1 MSRIAAP
8 TATAPA
14 IWKGWSVS
22 EEGDGEYRAQ
32 ERLEVHVKRCAA
44 GADVAVALNQSR
56 LPSAAD
62 ARAPYRR
69 ALPR

>member
-44 GADVAVALNQSR
+44 GADVADRLEPEQVAER
-56 LPSAAD
+56 G
-62 ARAPYRR
+62 RR
-69 ALPR
+69 EGAI